1 MESLFGKNTES
12 SLLEKINLFKRFT
25 PAQVLVLGFA
35 LLILAG
41 GFILSLPI
49 SSATGQPIHFIDAL
63 FTSTSA
69 VCVTGLVVVDTG
81 TRYSILGQVVI
92 LLLIQIGGLGFMTMA
107 TLFALIMRK
116 RIYLKERLIMQEAYN
131 QLTVEG
137 VVKLASRVLLI
148 TVLIEGVGAIIL
160 GLRWSA
166 EYGLARGFYY
176 GLFHSVSSFNNAGFD
191 LFGGFRSL
199 TLYKSDFTVNLVVS
213 FLIILGGIGFG
224 VLLDIYRRRT
234 WRRLSL
240 HTKVVLTT
248 TAILLAVGTLG
259 VLFMEYNNAS
269 TLASFT
275 LPEKVMAS
283 WFQSVTTRTAGYNTI
298 DIGGMRSATQFL
310 FVMLMFIGASP
321 GSTGGGI
328 KTTTFGSLVSAV
340 WAMVR
345 GKEDIELYERRLPK
359 EIVYRSLAISTVAL
373 GLVIF
378 ITMLLTITEN
388 ADFLTVLFETTSA
401 FGTVGLTMGITS
413 KLTIV
418 GKLAIMLTMYLGRV
432 GPLTVAFALAQKQQK
447 AIYRLAEE
455 KIMVG

>member
-1 MESLFGKNTES
+1 MEALSGKDTGG
-12 SLLEKINLFKRFT
+12 SLLKKLNVFKRFT

-35 LLILAG
+35 LLILTG
-41 GFILSLPI
+41 GGILTLPI
-49 SSATGQPIHFIDAL
+49 SSATGQPVHFVDAL

-69 VCVTGLVVVDTG
+69 VCVTGLIVVDTG
-81 TRYSILGQVVI
+81 TRYSVFGQVI
-92 LLLIQIGGLGFMTMA
+92 IMLLIQIGGLGFMTMA

-116 RIYLKERLIMQEAYN
+116 RIFLRERLIMQEAYN

-137 VVKLASRVLLI
+137 VVKLARRVLLI
-148 TVLIEGVGAIIL
+148 TVLIEGAGAVIL

-166 EYGLARGFYY
+166 EYGLARGFWY

-199 TLYKSDFTVNLVVS
+199 TLYKSDFTVNIVVS

-224 VLLDIYRRRT
+224 VMLDIYRRRN
-234 WRRLSL
+234 WRKLSL

-259 VLFMEYNNAS
+259 VFFLEYNNAK
-269 TLASFT
+269 TLASLN
-275 LPEKVMAS
+275 LPDKILAS
-283 WFQSVTTRTAGYNTI
+283 WFQSVTPRTAGYNTI

-328 KTTTFGSLVSAV
+328 KTTTFGTLVLAV

-345 GKEDIELYERRLPK
+345 GREDIEIYKRRLAK
-359 EIVYRSLAISTVAL
+359 EIVIRSLAISTVAL

-378 ITMLLTITEN
+378 VTMLLTITEN
-388 ADFLTVLFETTSA
+388 AEFLAVLFETTSA
-401 FGTVGLTMGITS
+401 FGTVGLTMGITP

>member
-1 MESLFGKNTES
+1 MESLTGKDTGG
-12 SLLEKINLFKRFT
+12 SLFKNLNIFKRFT

-41 GFILSLPI
+41 GGILALPI
-49 SSATGQPIHFIDAL
+49 SSATGQPVHFIDAV

-81 TRYSILGQVVI
+81 TRYSIFGQVVI
-92 LLLIQIGGLGFMTMA
+92 MLLIQVGGLGFMTMA

-116 RIYLKERLIMQEAYN
+116 RIFLRERLIMQEAYN

-137 VVKLASRVLLI
+137 VVRLARRVLLI
-148 TVLIEGVGAIIL
+148 TVLIEGTGALIL
-160 GLRWSA
+160 GIRWSLD
-166 EYGLARGFYY
+166 YGLARGFYY

-199 TLYKSDFTVNLVVS
+199 TLYKTDFTVNIVVS
-213 FLIILGGIGFG
+213 FLIILGGIGFS
-224 VLLDIYRRRT
+224 VLLDIYRRRN
-234 WRRLSL
+234 WRNLSL

-259 VLFMEYNNAS
+259 VFFMEYNNAK
-269 TLASFT
+269 TLASLN
-275 LPEKVMAS
+275 LPGKILAS
-283 WFQSVTTRTAGYNTI
+283 WFQSVTPRTAGYNTI
-298 DIGGMRSATQFL
+298 DIAGMRSATQFL

-328 KTTTFGSLVSAV
+328 KTSTFWTLVSAV

-345 GKEDIELYERRLPK
+345 GKEDIEIFQRRLPK
-359 EIVYRSLAISTVAL
+359 EIVIRSLAITTVAL

-388 ADFLTVLFETTSA
+388 SDFLTVLFETTSA
-401 FGTVGLTMGITS
+401 FGTVGLTMGLTP
-413 KLTIV
+413 KLTII
-418 GKLAIMLTMYLGRV
+418 GKLAIILTMYLGRV
-432 GPLTVAFALAQKQQK
+432 GPLTVAFALAQKQRK
-447 AIYRLAEE
+447 AVYRLAEE

>member
-1 MESLFGKNTES
+1 MESLSGKDTGS
-12 SLLEKINLFKRFT
+12 SLLKKLNVFKRFT

-35 LLILAG
+35 LLILTG
-41 GFILSLPI
+41 GGILTLPI
-49 SSATGQPIHFIDAL
+49 SGATGQPVHFVDAL

-81 TRYSILGQVVI
+81 TRYSIFGQVI
-92 LLLIQIGGLGFMTMA
+92 IMLLIQIGGLGFMTMA

-116 RIYLKERLIMQEAYN
+116 RIFLRERLIMQEAYN

-137 VVKLASRVLLI
+137 VVKLARRVLLI
-148 TVLIEGVGAIIL
+148 TVLIEGAGAVIL

-166 EYGLARGFYY
+166 EYGLARGFWY

-199 TLYKSDFTVNLVVS
+199 SPYKSDFTVNIVVS
-213 FLIILGGIGFG
+213 FLIIIGGLGFS
-224 VLLDIYRRRT
+224 VLLDIYRRRK
-234 WRRLSL
+234 WRKFSL

-248 TAILLAVGTLG
+248 TAILLTLGTLG
-259 VLFMEYNNAS
+259 TLCLEYNNAR
-269 TLASFT
+269 TLANFN
-275 LPEKVMAS
+275 LPGKVLAS

-328 KTTTFGSLVSAV
+328 KTTTFGTLVLAV

-345 GKEDIELYERRLPK
+345 GKEDIEIYKRRLPK
-359 EIVYRSLAISTVAL
+359 EIVIRSLAISTVAL

-388 ADFLTVLFETTSA
+388 ADFLAVLFETTSA
-401 FGTVGLTMGITS
+401 FGTVGLTMGITP

-447 AIYRLAEE
+447 AVYRLAEE